1 MKRHPRMIR
10 HFGHRA
16 LWIWLFAG
24 IGLCTAVTLIFMVP
38 QRIPDLIHTYLP
50 QWFRAGLWG
59 ITAIAAIPLARGWG
73 SRYQWIAFWILGLA
87 PAERLASF
95 GLSVALNLADYS
107 PLFWQ
112 RMGGFLAY
120 VLWIFALWLA
130 STTVDAIDVDALVES
145 VSAPIEGTS
154 ASAPETVEGAP

>member
-1 MKRHPRMIR
+1 MKPQHRMIR

-16 LWIWLFAG
+16 LWIWLFGG
-24 IGLCTAVTLIFMVP
+24 IGLCTAVTLMFMEP
-38 QRIPDLIHTYLP
+38 QRIPDLVHTYLP
-50 QWFRAGLWG
+50 QWFRAMLWG
-59 ITAIAAIPLARGWG
+59 VTAVAAMPLARAWG
-73 SRYQWIAFWILGLA
+73 CRYQWIAFMILGLA

-95 GLSVALNLADYS
+95 GISCILNLVDYS

-130 STTVDAIDVDALVES
+130 STTIDAVDVDALVEK
-145 VSAPIEGTS
+145 VTAPPI
-154 ASAPETVEGAP
+154 VKGA